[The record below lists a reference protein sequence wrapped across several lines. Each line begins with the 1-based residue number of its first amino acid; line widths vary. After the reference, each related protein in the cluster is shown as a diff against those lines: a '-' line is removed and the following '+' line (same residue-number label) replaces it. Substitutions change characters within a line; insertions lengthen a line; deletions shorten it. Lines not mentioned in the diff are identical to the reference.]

1 MTMVTLTRDAFALLV
16 KEAVAELPK
25 EFKKLLKNIAVIVE
39 DEPGPDE
46 RERFGPS
53 GGRLL
58 GLYHGV
64 PFRHRGPYYGNMAPD
79 VIVIYKRTIESI
91 CDTEEEVRRQVRAT
105 VIHEIGHY
113 FGFSDRELR
122 AIERGNEPDLTLERP
137 ASRRGPRRRMAPPAK
152 KES

>member
-1 MTMVTLTRDAFALLV
+1 MFTLDREAFALLV
-16 KEAVAELPK
+16 KESVAELPK
-25 EFKKLLKNIAVIVE
+25 EFKKLLRNIAVIVE
-39 DEPGPDE
+39 DEPGTDE
-46 RERFGPS
+46 RQRFGPG

-64 PFRHRGPYYGNMAPD
+64 PFRHRGPYYGNLAPD
-79 VIVIYKRTIESI
+79 VIVIYKRSIEGI

-113 FGFSDRELR
+113 FGFSDGELR
-122 AIERGNEPDLTLERP
+122 EIERGDAPDLTRELPRL
-137 ASRRGPRRRMAPPAK
+137 RRGPRRRMPVPPK

>member
-1 MTMVTLTRDAFALLV
+1 MVVLDREAFALLV

-25 EFKKLLKNIAVIVE
+25 EFRKLLKNIAVIVE
-39 DEPGPDE
+39 DEPGPEE
-46 RERFGPS
+46 RERFGPR
-53 GGRLL
+53 GGTLL

-64 PFRHRGPYYGNMAPD
+64 PFRHRGPYYGNAAPD
-79 VIVIYKRTIESI
+79 VIVLYKRSIESI

-122 AIERGNEPDLTLERP
+122 EIERGDEPDLTREIP
-137 ASRRGPRRRMAPPAK
+137 SSRRGPRRRMVPEPK